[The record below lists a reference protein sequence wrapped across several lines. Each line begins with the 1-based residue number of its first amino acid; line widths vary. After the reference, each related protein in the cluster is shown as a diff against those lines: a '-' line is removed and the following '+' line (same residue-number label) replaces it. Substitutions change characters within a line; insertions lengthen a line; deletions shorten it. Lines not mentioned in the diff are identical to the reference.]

1 MSTVVHATAESILA
15 HLKIVEGERRRR
27 ARQAGLIQA
36 VDAVKAFQQRR
47 FATTYRDLLASKRYG
62 SASRFFLDELYG
74 PSDFTRRDAQF
85 ARVVPALV
93 RLFPTE
99 VIQAVASLA
108 QLHALSEVLDTA
120 MGVASDGSHVVDARN
135 YIRVWQ
141 ATGRAS
147 DRQAQIELTLGVAGR
162 LDAFTRKP
170 LLRSSLRLMRGP
182 ARAAGMIELQQ
193 FLESGFDTF
202 RAMKGAGE
210 FIATVRMR
218 ELALASNLFDA
229 DLGIS
234 PPTIAT
240 QRAANHRVRANRPPI
255 AIASH
260 AALMAR
266 MPHGTSQRAS
276 DSN

>member
-15 HLKIVEGERRRR
+15 NLKIVEGERRRR
-27 ARQAGLIQA
+27 GRQADLSRA
-36 VDAVKAFQQRR
+36 VDAVKGFQQRR
-47 FATTYRDLLASKRYG
+47 FATTYRDLLTSHRYG

-93 RLFPTE
+93 RLFPSE
-99 VIQAVASLA
+99 VVQTVAALA

-120 MGVASDGSHVVDARN
+120 MGVASHGGVVVDARS
-135 YIRVWQ
+135 YIRAWQ

-147 DRQAQIELTLGVAGR
+147 DRQAQIDLTLGVAAR

-182 ARAAGMIELQQ
+182 ARAAGMLELQQ

-202 RAMKGAGE
+202 RAMKGADQ
-210 FIATVRMR
+210 FIATVRSR
-218 ELALASNLFDA
+218 ELALASDLFQA
-229 DLGIS
+229 DLEIFPS
-234 PPTIAT
+234 SMAT
-240 QRAANHRVRANRPPI
+240 ERALESLPDDSSA
-255 AIASH
+255 
-260 AALMAR
+260 
-266 MPHGTSQRAS
+266 TS
-276 DSN
+276 